1 MSVSVVASVE
11 SVSSAPMWRA
21 PSAVA
26 VSQGTAPTPTRT
38 WNVSVRT
45 EVAKH
50 QTETKESKIYLRA
63 IDFDIISSIGYSLDF
78 NYRRLVS
85 SSKWLKIYSKTK
97 KFNLMK

>member
-26 VSQGTAPTPTRT
+26 VSQGTDQTPTRT

-63 IDFDIISSIGYSLDF
+63 INFSSIGYSLDF

>member
-26 VSQGTAPTPTRT
+26 VSQGTAQTPTRT

-45 EVAKH
+45 EQNIK
-50 QTETKESKIYLRA
+50 QK
-63 IDFDIISSIGYSLDF
+63 
-78 NYRRLVS
+78 
-85 SSKWLKIYSKTK
+85 LKNQNS
-97 KFNLMK
+97 N